1 MRILVTG
8 GTGFIGKALVQRLLL
23 RGDEVTVLSRR
34 PESVKSIFGAAVTAW
49 SRLSAWTPDHAFDA
63 VINLA
68 GEPIID
74 RPWTAARK
82 QVLRDSRIGI
92 TNQLITAMAN
102 ATRKPAVFLSGSA
115 IGIYGDTGS
124 VDITEQAPA
133 ADDFGARLCAEWELA
148 ALPAEA
154 LEVRV
159 CLLRTGLVMHADGGM
174 LKKMQLPFKLGL
186 GSRLGDGRQIM
197 SWIHRHDYLNALL
210 FLLDDPECRG
220 AFNLTAPTPVSN
232 RVFTATLAHSLQ
244 RKAFLVTPEWALKP
258 VLGERSLLL
267 FGGQRALPAGLLAR
281 GFAFRFPTLA
291 DALESAGVN

>member
-8 GTGFIGKALVQRLLL
+8 GTGFIGKPLVHRLLL

-34 PESVKSIFGAAVTAW
+34 PESVKAMFGEAAQAW
-49 SRLSAWTPDHAFDA
+49 SSLSAWTPDRAFDA

-74 RPWTAARK
+74 RAWTDTRK
-82 QVLRDSRIGI
+82 QSLRDSRIGI
-92 TNQLITAMAN
+92 TDQLLSAMAN
-102 ATRKPAVFLSGSA
+102 ATRKPSVFLSGSA

-124 VDITEQAPA
+124 VDITEQVPA
-133 ADDFGARLCAEWELA
+133 ADDFGARLCAEWEQA

-154 LEVRV
+154 LGVRV
-159 CLLRTGLVMHADGGM
+159 CLLRTGLVLHADGGM

-210 FLLDDPECRG
+210 FLLDQANCRG

-232 RVFTATLAHSLQ
+232 REFTAVLARSLH
-244 RKAFLVTPEWALKP
+244 RKALLVTPEWALKP

-267 FGGQRALPAGLLAR
+267 FGGQRVLPAALQAQ
-281 GFAFRFPTLA
+281 GFDFRFTALA
-291 DALESAGVN
+291 DALENAGVN

>member
-34 PESVKSIFGAAVTAW
+34 PESVKAMFGEAAQAW
-49 SRLSAWTPDHAFDA
+49 SSLSAWTPDRAFDA

-74 RPWTAARK
+74 RAWTDTRK
-82 QVLRDSRIGI
+82 QSLRDSRIGI
-92 TNQLITAMAN
+92 TGQLLSAMAH

-133 ADDFGARLCAEWELA
+133 ADDFGARLCAEWEQA

-154 LEVRV
+154 LGVRV
-159 CLLRTGLVMHADGGM
+159 CLLRTGLVLHADGGM

-210 FLLDDPECRG
+210 FLLDQADCRG
-220 AFNLTAPTPVSN
+220 AFNLTAPMPVSN
-232 RVFTATLAHSLQ
+232 REFTAALACSLH
-244 RKAFLVTPEWALKP
+244 RKALLVTPEWALKP

-267 FGGQRALPAGLLAR
+267 FGGQRVLPAALQAQ
-281 GFAFRFPTLA
+281 GFAFRFTALA
-291 DALESAGVN
+291 DALENAGVN

>member
-34 PESVKSIFGAAVTAW
+34 PESVKAMFGEAAQAW
-49 SRLSAWTPDHAFDA
+49 SSLSAWTAEQHFDA

-82 QVLRDSRIGI
+82 QMLRDSRIGI
-92 TNQLITAMAN
+92 TNQLITAMQN
-102 ATRKPAVFLSGSA
+102 AERKPSVFLSGSA

-124 VDITEQAPA
+124 VDITEQVPA
-133 ADDFGARLCAEWELA
+133 ADDFGARLCAEWEQA

-154 LEVRV
+154 LGVRV
-159 CLLRTGLVMHADGGM
+159 CLLRTGLVLHADGGM

-210 FLLDDPECRG
+210 FLLDHPDCRG
-220 AFNLTAPTPVSN
+220 AFNLTAPMPVSN
-232 RVFTATLAHSLQ
+232 REFTAALARSLH
-244 RKAFLVTPEWALKP
+244 RKALLVTPEWALKP

-267 FGGQRALPAGLLAR
+267 FGGQRVLPAALQTQ
-281 GFAFRFPTLA
+281 GFDFRFTALA
-291 DALESAGVN
+291 DALENAGVN

>member
-8 GTGFIGKALVQRLLL
+8 GTGFIGKPLVHRLLL
-23 RGDEVTVLSRR
+23 RGDDVTVLSRR
-34 PESVKSIFGAAVTAW
+34 PTSVQAIFGEAAEAW
-49 SRLSAWTPDHAFDA
+49 SSLSAWTPDRAFDA

-74 RPWTAARK
+74 RPWTAART

-92 TNQLITAMAN
+92 TNQLITAMEN
-102 ATRKPAVFLSGSA
+102 AAQKPAVFLSGSA

-133 ADDFGARLCAEWELA
+133 AEDFGARLCDEWEQA

-154 LEVRV
+154 LGVRV
-159 CLLRTGLVMHADGGM
+159 CLLRTGLVLHADGGM

-210 FLLDDPECRG
+210 FLLDHPDCRG
-220 AFNLTAPTPVSN
+220 AFNLTAPMPVSN
-232 RVFTATLAHSLQ
+232 HAFTAELARSLQ

-267 FGGQRALPAGLLAR
+267 FGGQRALPAALLAR
-281 GFAFRFPTLA
+281 GFAFRFQTLA

>member
-8 GTGFIGKALVQRLLL
+8 GTGFIGKPLVHRLLL
-23 RGDEVTVLSRR
+23 RGDDVTVLSRR
-34 PESVKSIFGAAVTAW
+34 PTSVQAIFGEAAEAW
-49 SRLSAWTPDHAFDA
+49 SSLSAWTPDRAFDA

-74 RPWTAARK
+74 RPWTAART

-92 TNQLITAMAN
+92 TNQLITAMEN
-102 ATRKPAVFLSGSA
+102 AVQKPAVFLSGSA

-133 ADDFGARLCAEWELA
+133 AEDFGARLCDEWEQA

-154 LEVRV
+154 LGVRV
-159 CLLRTGLVMHADGGM
+159 CLLRTGLVLHADGGM

-210 FLLDDPECRG
+210 FLLDHPDCRG
-220 AFNLTAPTPVSN
+220 AFNLTAPMPVSN
-232 RVFTATLAHSLQ
+232 RAFTAELARSLQ

-267 FGGQRALPAGLLAR
+267 FGGQRALPAALLAR
-281 GFAFRFPTLA
+281 GFAFRFQTLA

>member
-8 GTGFIGKALVQRLLL
+8 GTGFIGKPLVHRLLL
-23 RGDEVTVLSRR
+23 RGDDVTVLSRR
-34 PESVKSIFGAAVTAW
+34 PTSVQAIFGEAAEAW
-49 SRLSAWTPDHAFDA
+49 DSLSAWTPDRAFDA

-74 RPWTAARK
+74 RAWTDTRK
-82 QVLRDSRIGI
+82 QSLRNSRIGI
-92 TNQLITAMAN
+92 TGQLLSAMAN

-133 ADDFGARLCAEWELA
+133 AGDFGARLCTEWEQA

-154 LEVRV
+154 LGVRV
-159 CLLRTGLVMHADGGM
+159 CLLRTGLVLHADGGM

-210 FLLDDPECRG
+210 FLLDHPDCRG
-220 AFNLTAPTPVSN
+220 AFNLTAPMPVSN
-232 RVFTATLAHSLQ
+232 REFTAALAHSLH
-244 RKAFLVTPEWALKP
+244 RKALLVTPEWALKP

-267 FGGQRALPAGLLAR
+267 FGGQRVLPAALQAQ
-281 GFAFRFPTLA
+281 GFDFRFTALA
-291 DALESAGVN
+291 DALENAGVN

>member
-8 GTGFIGKALVQRLLL
+8 GTGFIGKPLVHRLLL
-23 RGDEVTVLSRR
+23 RGDDVTVLSRR
-34 PESVKSIFGAAVTAW
+34 PTSVQAIFGEAAEAW
-49 SRLSAWTPDHAFDA
+49 SSLSAWTPDRAFDA

-74 RPWTAARK
+74 RPWTAART

-92 TNQLITAMAN
+92 TNQLITAMEN
-102 ATRKPAVFLSGSA
+102 AAQKPAVFLSGSA

-133 ADDFGARLCAEWELA
+133 ADDFGARLCDEWEQA

-154 LEVRV
+154 LGVRV
-159 CLLRTGLVMHADGGM
+159 CLLRTGLVLHADGGM

-210 FLLDDPECRG
+210 FLLDHPDCRG
-220 AFNLTAPTPVSN
+220 AFNLTAPMPVSN
-232 RVFTATLAHSLQ
+232 RAFTAELARSLQ
-244 RKAFLVTPEWALKP
+244 RKAFLVTPKWALKP

-267 FGGQRALPAGLLAR
+267 FGGQRALPAALLAR
-281 GFAFRFPTLA
+281 GFAFRFQTLA

>member
-34 PESVKSIFGAAVTAW
+34 PESVKAMFGEAAQAW
-49 SRLSAWTPDHAFDA
+49 SSLSAWTAEQHFDA

-82 QVLRDSRIGI
+82 QMLRDSRIGI
-92 TNQLITAMAN
+92 TNQLITAMQN
-102 ATRKPAVFLSGSA
+102 AERKPSVFLSGSA

-124 VDITEQAPA
+124 VDITEQAPV
-133 ADDFGARLCAEWELA
+133 ADDFGARLCAEWEQA
-148 ALPAEA
+148 ALPAQA
-154 LEVRV
+154 LGVRV
-159 CLLRTGLVMHADGGM
+159 CLLRTGLVLHADGGM

-210 FLLDDPECRG
+210 FLLDHPDCRG
-220 AFNLTAPTPVSN
+220 AFNLTAPMPVSN
-232 RVFTATLAHSLQ
+232 REFTAALARSLH
-244 RKAFLVTPEWALKP
+244 RKALLVTPEWALKP

-267 FGGQRALPAGLLAR
+267 FGGQRVLPAALQTQ
-281 GFAFRFPTLA
+281 GFDFRFTALA
-291 DALESAGVN
+291 DALENAGVN

>member
-8 GTGFIGKALVQRLLL
+8 GTGFIGKPLVHRLLL
-23 RGDEVTVLSRR
+23 RGDDVTVLSRR
-34 PESVKSIFGAAVTAW
+34 PTSVQAIFGEAAEAW
-49 SRLSAWTPDHAFDA
+49 SSLSAWTPDRAFDA

-74 RPWTAARK
+74 RPWTAART

-92 TNQLITAMAN
+92 TNQLITAMEN
-102 ATRKPAVFLSGSA
+102 AAQKPAVFLSGSA

-133 ADDFGARLCAEWELA
+133 AEDFGARLCDEWEQA

-154 LEVRV
+154 LGVRV
-159 CLLRTGLVMHADGGM
+159 CLLRTGLVLHADGGM

-210 FLLDDPECRG
+210 FLLDHPDCRG
-220 AFNLTAPTPVSN
+220 AFNLTAPMPVSN
-232 RVFTATLAHSLQ
+232 RAFTAELARSLQ

-267 FGGQRALPAGLLAR
+267 FGGQRALPAALLAR
-281 GFAFRFPTLA
+281 GFAFRFQTLA

>member
-8 GTGFIGKALVQRLLL
+8 GTGFIGKALVHRLLL
-23 RGDEVTVLSRR
+23 RGDDVTVLSRR
-34 PESVKSIFGAAVTAW
+34 PTSVQAIFGEAAEAW
-49 SRLSAWTPDHAFDA
+49 SSLSAWTPDRAFDA

-92 TNQLITAMAN
+92 TNQLITAMEN
-102 ATRKPAVFLSGSA
+102 AAQKPAVFLSGSA

-133 ADDFGARLCAEWELA
+133 AEDFGARLCDEWEQA
-148 ALPAEA
+148 ALPVEA
-154 LEVRV
+154 LGVRV
-159 CLLRTGLVMHADGGM
+159 CLLRTGLVLHADGGM

-210 FLLDDPECRG
+210 FLLDHPDCRG
-220 AFNLTAPTPVSN
+220 AFNLTAPMPVSN
-232 RVFTATLAHSLQ
+232 RAFTAELARSLQ

-267 FGGQRALPAGLLAR
+267 FGGQRALPAALLAR
-281 GFAFRFPTLA
+281 GFAFRFQTLA